1 MFDQRTSGL
10 FWSVGLVAS
19 SIVLLLF
26 NFDVLVAFEP
36 MAQYLL
42 AAVAALAGV
51 IFFGAFASASE
62 HWWRLIPG
70 WTLLALASMIFLS
83 TLPNLDPRLT
93 AALLFVGLALAF
105 VHIYL
110 LDRNER
116 WWAIIPGG
124 FMLVLGLVIALS
136 GLIGRIETLGAL
148 LFIGMGAVFFALY
161 ALGGRRRQWWAL
173 IPGSVLLIFGL
184 FVFARDGA
192 DGGEQSA
199 VMQWWPL
206 ILLLLGLIIS
216 MRTRKQP
223 APRPQIVVNTA
234 PTRSRHRPAGKRDE
248 SAPIG
253 ALGEYSQPAPGA
265 SVEVLSDV
273 D

>member
-1 MFDQRTSGL
+1 MFDQRISGL
-10 FWSVGLVAS
+10 FWSIGLVVS
-19 SIVLLLF
+19 GIVLLLF
-26 NFDVLVAFEP
+26 NFDVLAAFEP

-51 IFFGAFASASE
+51 IFFGAFASAQE

-70 WTLLALASMIFLS
+70 WTLLALAIMIFLS

-93 AALLFVGLALAF
+93 AALLFLGLALAF

-124 FMLVLGLVIALS
+124 FMLILGVVIALS
-136 GLIGRIETLGAL
+136 GLIVRIETLGAL
-148 LFIGMGAVFFALY
+148 LFTGMGAVFFVLY

-184 FVFARDGA
+184 FVFAQDGV
-192 DGGEQSA
+192 DSGGQSA

-206 ILLLLGLIIS
+206 ILLLLGVVIGL
-216 MRTRKQP
+216 RTRRQQ
-223 APRPQIVVNTA
+223 APRPKIVVNSA
-234 PTRSRHRPAGKRDE
+234 PMRSRHRPALQPEKQSSSGT
-248 SAPIG
+248 
-253 ALGEYSQPAPGA
+253 LGEYSQPAPGA
-265 SVEVLSDV
+265 SVEVISDAE
-273 D
+273 

>member
-1 MFDQRTSGL
+1 MFEQRTSGL
-10 FWSVGLVAS
+10 FWSIGLVVS
-19 SIVLLLF
+19 GIVLLLF
-26 NFDVLVAFEP
+26 NFDILAAFEP

-51 IFFGAFASASE
+51 IFLGAFASAPE

-83 TLPNLDPRLT
+83 TLPNLDQRLT
-93 AALLFVGLALAF
+93 AALLFLGLALAF

-110 LDRNER
+110 LNRNER

-124 FMLVLGLVIALS
+124 FMLILGIVIALS
-136 GLIGRIETLGAL
+136 GVIVRIETLGAL
-148 LFIGMGAVFFALY
+148 LFTGMGAVFFVLY
-161 ALGGRRRQWWAL
+161 GLGGRRRQWWAL

-184 FVFARDGA
+184 FVFARNGA
-192 DGGEQSA
+192 DAGGQSA

-206 ILLLLGLIIS
+206 ILLLLGVIIGL
-216 MRTRKQP
+216 RTRKQQP
-223 APRPQIVVNTA
+223 TRPQIVVNTA
-234 PTRSRHRPAGKRDE
+234 PSRSRHRA
-248 SAPIG
+248 APQREENG
-253 ALGEYSQPAPGA
+253 SSGTLGEYSQPAPGA
-265 SVEVLSDV
+265 SVEVISDV

>member
-1 MFDQRTSGL
+1 MFDQRINGL
-10 FWSVGLVAS
+10 FWSIGLVVS
-19 SIVLLLF
+19 SVVLLLF
-26 NFDVLVAFEP
+26 NFDLLAAFEP

-51 IFFGAFASASE
+51 IFFGAFASAQE

-93 AALLFVGLALAF
+93 AALLFGGLALAF

-124 FMLVLGLVIALS
+124 FMLILGLVIALS
-136 GLIGRIETLGAL
+136 GLIVRIETLGAL
-148 LFIGMGAVFFALY
+148 LFTGMGAVFFALY

-184 FVFARDGA
+184 FVFARDGVE
-192 DGGEQSA
+192 GGGQSA
-199 VMQWWPL
+199 AMQWWPL
-206 ILLLLGLIIS
+206 ILLLLGLIIG
-216 MRTRKQP
+216 MRTRKQQ
-223 APRPQIVVNTA
+223 PQREKIVVNTA
-234 PTRSRHRPAGKRDE
+234 PSRSRHRPAVQGDE
-248 SAPIG
+248 RTSTG
-253 ALGEYSQPAPGA
+253 VLGEYSQPAPGA
-265 SVEVLSDV
+265 SVEVISDV
-273 D
+273 E